1 MTLVLWHALLGWL
14 WTALTERF
22 TASNFVLGLAVAH
35 VALRVSRGERAAIR
49 KTGPALRFAVFFAK
63 EVVVS
68 AVRVAHDVLS
78 PRPRMCPAVVGVPLD
93 VRTDG
98 QITLLAILITLT
110 PGTLAL
116 DVSPDRRTL
125 VVHAMFAAD
134 ADRVRREIKD
144 GFERRILELAR

>member
-1 MTLVLWHALLGWL
+1 MTLLFWHALLGWL
-14 WTALTERF
+14 WTALTERY
-22 TASNFVLGLAVAH
+22 TASNFLLGVAVAH
-35 VALRVSRGERAAIR
+35 VALRLSLGDRGSIR
-49 KTGPALRFAVFFAK
+49 RTGLALRFVAFFAK

-68 AVRVAHDVLS
+68 ALRVARDVLA
-78 PRPRMCPAVVGVPLD
+78 PRPRMRPAIVGVPLD

-98 QITLLAILITLT
+98 EITLLAILITLT

-116 DVSPDRRTL
+116 DVSADRRTL

-134 ADRVRREIKD
+134 PDQVRRDIKA

>member
-1 MTLVLWHALLGWL
+1 MILVLWHLLLGWL

-22 TASNFVLGLAVAH
+22 TASNFVLGLVLAH
-35 VALRVSRGERAAIR
+35 LALLLSRVERAPIR
-49 KTGPALRFAVFFAK
+49 KTGLALRFLAFFAK

-68 AVRVAHDVLS
+68 ALRVAHDVLT
-78 PRPRMCPAVVGVPLD
+78 PRSRMCPAIVGVPLD

-98 QITLLAILITLT
+98 QITFLAILVTLT

-125 VVHAMFAAD
+125 IVHAMFAAD
-134 ADRVRREIKD
+134 ADRVRRDIKA

>member
-1 MTLVLWHALLGWL
+1 VILVFWHALLGWL

-22 TASNFVLGLAVAH
+22 TASNFVLGLVLAH
-35 VALRVSRGERAAIR
+35 LALRFARAERGHLR
-49 KTGPALRFAVFFAK
+49 KTGPALRFVAFFAK
-63 EVVVS
+63 ELVVS
-68 AVRVAHDVLS
+68 ALRVARDVLN
-78 PRPRMCPAVVGVPLD
+78 PRPRMRPAIVGVPLD

-125 VVHAMFAAD
+125 LVHAMFAAD
-134 ADRVRREIKD
+134 AERVRHGIKS

>member
-1 MTLVLWHALLGWL
+1 MILVFWHAFLGWL

-22 TASNFVLGLAVAH
+22 TASSFVVGLVVAH
-35 VALRVSRGERAAIR
+35 LALRLSRGERARIR
-49 KTGPALRFAVFFAK
+49 KTGLALRFLAFFAK

-68 AVRVAHDVLS
+68 AGRVARDVLT
-78 PRPRMCPAVVGVPLD
+78 PRPRMRPAIVGVPLD

-116 DVSPDRRTL
+116 DVSPDRRML

-134 ADRVRREIKD
+134 ADRVRHEIKA
-144 GFERRILELAR
+144 GFERRILELCR

>member
-1 MTLVLWHALLGWL
+1 MTVVFWHAILGWL

-22 TASNFVLGLAVAH
+22 TASNFVLGVVLAH
-35 VALRVSRGERAAIR
+35 LALRFSRGRRASIR
-49 KTGPALRFAVFFAK
+49 KTGPALRFAAFFAR
-63 EVVVS
+63 EVLVS
-68 AVRVAHDVLS
+68 AVRVAADVLS
-78 PRPRMCPAVVGVPLD
+78 PRPHMRPAVIHVPLD

-116 DVSPDRRTL
+116 DVSPDRRSL
-125 VVHAMFAAD
+125 IVHAMFAAD
-134 ADRVRREIKD
+134 ADRVRRDIKR

>member
-1 MTLVLWHALLGWL
+1 MILVFWHALLGWL
-14 WTALTERF
+14 WTALTEQF
-22 TASNFVLGLAVAH
+22 TASNFVLGLVLAH
-35 VALRVSRGERAAIR
+35 LALRFSRGGRARIR
-49 KTGPALRFAVFFAK
+49 KTGPALGFAAFFVK
-63 EVVVS
+63 EVVIS
-68 AVRVAHDVLS
+68 AVRVARDVLT
-78 PRPRMCPAVVGVPLD
+78 PHPRMRPAIVGVPLD

-125 VVHAMFAAD
+125 IVHAMFAAD
-134 ADRVRREIKD
+134 ADQVRHDIKS